1 MGGNNAQTTITADSS
16 SQWRTGWTFGAGVE
30 YAIAHSCSAFVEYNY
45 LDFGTKAANSTH
57 LLSLPNYDRGRK
69 PRRDRDKTTDPAY
82 RVWTTLASLL
92 LLKLGHSHGN
102 RQLLCQCFGNVRRH
116 DELHRDGFWSQLR
129 HRDRSSKDHAPVQ
142 RMS

>member
-1 MGGNNAQTTITADSS
+1 MLTRTAFSIHTNS
-16 SQWRTGWTFGAGVE
+16 PSTAP
-30 YAIAHSCSAFVEYNY
+30 SA
-45 LDFGTKAANSTH
+45 A
-57 LLSLPNYDRGRK
+57 NYDRG
-69 PRRDRDKTTDPAY
+69 PDRDKTTDPAY
-82 RVWTTLASLL
+82 LVRTTLASLL

-129 HRDRSSKDHAPVQ
+129 DRDRSSKDHAPVQ